1 MSKLVVVVGAGIAG
15 LICARKLHQEGV
27 PVLVVDADDRP
38 GGRLKTDK
46 VGGFLL
52 DRGFQV
58 LFTAYPSARRT
69 LDLGSLNLGGFEK
82 GTQIY
87 HNGRLHLLEPQSF
100 MEMVKTRFEIVRDKT
115 IPIADKRLLQK
126 LSGSAGQMSPR
137 QAYATDPM
145 PTDEYLRDFGFGDEI
160 MDRFFRPFLGGI
172 FLDKSLA
179 VDSRQFLF
187 VWGMLN
193 QGDTAVPAEGIEAI
207 PNQIAA
213 DIPRYLFR
221 FGNRVEEILRDSHGH
236 PTGIKFDTTE
246 VIEASTV
253 VVATEAPEARRLVG
267 QDVETGFKS
276 STCLY
281 FETPTP
287 MVDGAYLVL
296 NGSGSGIVNHV
307 APLSNAAKGYA
318 PAGKHLASV
327 TVLGNPGQSDEE
339 LAEIAKQELNEWVPA
354 KGAYMWRFIRGYRVA
369 QAQMSQQVGFA
380 EHLPGNATSRS
391 GLFWAGEFTQNSSI
405 DGAIRS
411 GLDAAALVLTERGA
425 AEAA

>member
-1 MSKLVVVVGAGIAG
+1 MSKPVVVVGAGIAG
-15 LICARKLHQEGV
+15 LVCARKLYQSGI

-38 GGRLKTDK
+38 GGRLKTDR

-58 LFTAYPSARRT
+58 MFTAYPTARRT
-69 LDLGSLNLGGFEK
+69 LDLDALKLGRFES
-82 GTQIY
+82 GASIY
-87 HNGRLHLLEPQSF
+87 HNGSLHLLEPQSL
-100 MEMVKTRFEIVRDKT
+100 MEMIRTRFEIVRDKT
-115 IPIADKRLLQK
+115 IPLADKRLLQK
-126 LSGSAGQMSPR
+126 LSSSVGQMSPR
-137 QAYATDPM
+137 QAYASDPV
-145 PTDEYLRDFGFGDEI
+145 PTDEYLREFGFGDEI

-187 VWGMLN
+187 IWGMLN
-193 QGDTAVPAEGIEAI
+193 QGQTTIPAEGIEAI
-207 PNQIAA
+207 PNQVAA

-221 FGNRVEEILRDSHGH
+221 FGSRVVEILRDSHGH
-236 PTGIKFDTTE
+236 PTGVKFDTTE
-246 VIEASTV
+246 VMEASAV

-267 QDVETGFKS
+267 QDLETEFKS

-287 MVDGAYLVL
+287 MVNGAYLVL
-296 NGSGSGIVNHV
+296 NGSGSGLVNHV
-307 APLSNAAKGYA
+307 APLSNAAPGYA

-327 TVLGNPGQSDEE
+327 TVLGNPAQTDEE
-339 LAEIAKQELNEWVPA
+339 LAEAVKQELNEWVPD
-354 KGAYMWRFIRGYRVA
+354 KGAYMWRFIRAYRVA
-369 QAQMSQQVGFA
+369 NAQMSQQVGFA
-380 EHLPGNATSRS
+380 EHTPGNATSRS
-391 GLFWAGEFTQNSSI
+391 GLYWAGEFTQNSSI

-411 GLDAAALVLTERGA
+411 GLDAAALVLSEREA

>member
-1 MSKLVVVVGAGIAG
+1 
-15 LICARKLHQEGV
+15 
-27 PVLVVDADDRP
+27 
-38 GGRLKTDK
+38 
-46 VGGFLL
+46 
-52 DRGFQV
+52 
-58 LFTAYPSARRT
+58 
-69 LDLGSLNLGGFEK
+69 
-82 GTQIY
+82 
-87 HNGRLHLLEPQSF
+87 
-100 MEMVKTRFEIVRDKT
+100 
-115 IPIADKRLLQK
+115 
-126 LSGSAGQMSPR
+126 
-137 QAYATDPM
+137 M

-193 QGDTAVPAEGIEAI
+193 QGQTVLPAEGMEAI
-207 PNQIAA
+207 PAQIAA

-221 FGNRVEEILRDSHGH
+221 FGNKVQEILRDAHGM

-253 VVATEAPEARRLVG
+253 VVATEAKEARRLVG
-267 QDVETGFKS
+267 QEIDTDFKA

-287 MVDGAYLVL
+287 MVNGAYLVL

-307 APLSNAAKGYA
+307 APLTNASPGYA

-327 TVLGNPGQSDEE
+327 TILGNPAQSDAE
-339 LAEIAKQELNEWVPA
+339 LAEIAKQELNQWAPE
-354 KGAYMWRFIRGYRVA
+354 KGAYMWRFIRGYRIA
-369 QAQMSQQVGFA
+369 EAQMLQQVGFS
-380 EHLPGNATSRS
+380 EHLPGNATNRS
-391 GLFWAGEFTQNSSI
+391 GLYWAGEFTQNSSI

-411 GLDAAALVLTERGA
+411 GLDAAALVLSEREA